1 MITGYT
7 IQRRITTSSKGLI
20 EARIGR
26 TASVQFIH
34 LSVNDFLFRNQ
45 RLQTLDPTLQPDP
58 ISASHGQLW
67 DRCWS
72 DIKRLAN
79 TSTSEQYMR
88 DLGDNYLFLQYAAG
102 YVFDHADKALSGGAM
117 RQEIAGWLQTRN
129 DWFGWW
135 KTFLSTVDRRG
146 EHSYLKESIDAGHLY
161 MLSLCGYQGLVT
173 VVLAEGSADV
183 NVQGGYFGNAL
194 QGAVA
199 GGHAEIVRQLLE
211 HSADV
216 NAQGGHYGNALQ
228 AAVAGGHAEIVR
240 QLLEHSADVSADVH
254 RADRQKEVVPETVL
268 ENGAKCLAL
277 GTYVSLHM
285 IRLWVGAILPLTGWL
300 IVRFLRSRH
309 PDFPGLRPLGVAA
322 LGVNAWRAFGAWLG
336 FRKPFDP

>member
-216 NAQGGHYGNALQ
+216 
-228 AAVAGGHAEIVR
+228 
-240 QLLEHSADVSADVH
+240 SADVH